1 MADEIQDSEEARMTD
16 KLHLGQHISRQFNVE
31 LEDVRSKVLY
41 MGGVVEEQLANALR
55 VLVNDEV
62 ALARDVI
69 DADAIVN
76 SLEVEIDEECTRIVA
91 RRQPAATDLRLVM
104 TVSKTINDLERMGDE
119 AKRVAKM
126 SRKDMDGALQD
137 DIRADLELM
146 GNLIRDML
154 RQVLDAFARTDV
166 DTAVLV
172 VKADKK
178 VDKKYKKIIKQLI
191 KHMGRN
197 PEAIPAVMNIMWA
210 ARSLERLGD
219 RCQNIAEH
227 IIYMVLG
234 MDVRHIK
241 LDDVLAEI
249 EAQSEQEPD

>member
-1 MADEIQDSEEARMTD
+1 MTD
-16 KLHLGQHISRQFNVE
+16 LHLGQHISRQFNEE

-41 MGGVVEEQLANALR
+41 MGGLVEEQLANALR

-62 ALARDVI
+62 ELARDVI
-69 DADAIVN
+69 NADSAVN
-76 SLEVEIDEECTRIVA
+76 SLEVDIDEECTRIVA

-104 TVSKTINDLERMGDE
+104 TVSKTINDLERIGDE

-137 DIRADLELM
+137 DVRTDLEFM
-146 GNLIRDML
+146 GSLVREML

-172 VKADKK
+172 VKSDKK
-178 VDKKYKKIIKQLI
+178 VDKRYKKVIKKLIKQ
-191 KHMGRN
+191 MGKD
-197 PEAIPAVMNIMWA
+197 PDTIPGTLNIMWA
-210 ARSLERLGD
+210 ARSLERLAD

-227 IIYMVLG
+227 VIYMVLG
-234 MDVRHIK
+234 MDVRHIR
-241 LDDVLAEI
+241 LDDILAEI
-249 EAQSEQEPD
+249 EAQSEHEQEE

>member
-1 MADEIQDSEEARMTD
+1 MADGHEYIWETIMSD
-16 KLHLGQHISRQFNVE
+16 LHIGQHISRQFNEE

-41 MGGVVEEQLANALR
+41 MGGVVETQLANALR
-55 VLVNDEV
+55 VLLDDEGE
-62 ALARDVI
+62 LARDVLK
-69 DADAIVN
+69 ADAIVN

-104 TVSKTINDLERMGDE
+104 TVSKTINDLERIGDE

-126 SRKDMDGALQD
+126 SRKDMEGLLRD
-137 DIRADLELM
+137 DVRAELTNM
-146 GNLIRDML
+146 GDMVREML

-172 VKADKK
+172 VKNDAK
-178 VDKKYKKIIKQLI
+178 VDKKYKKILKQLI
-191 KHMGRN
+191 KQMSKD
-197 PEAIPAVMNIMWA
+197 PEVIPAVMNIIWA
-210 ARSLERLGD
+210 VRSLERLGD

-234 MDVRHIK
+234 TDVRHIK
-241 LDDVLAEI
+241 LDDVLSEI
-249 EAQSEQEPD
+249 EAQMESQTD

>member
-1 MADEIQDSEEARMTD
+1 MTD
-16 KLHLGQHISRQFNVE
+16 KLHFAEHISRQFNTE
-31 LEDVRSKVLY
+31 LEDVRSKVLH
-41 MGGVVEEQLANALR
+41 MGGVVEEQLGNALR
-55 VLVNDEV
+55 VLVNDESQ
-62 ALARDVI
+62 LAREVI
-69 DADAIVN
+69 DADAVVN

-91 RRQPAATDLRLVM
+91 RRQPAATDLRLIM
-104 TVSKTINDLERMGDE
+104 TISKTTNELERIGDE

-126 SRKDMDGALQD
+126 SRKDMEGVLQD
-137 DIRADLELM
+137 DVRADLEHM
-146 GNLIRDML
+146 GDLVREML

-191 KHMGRN
+191 GQMTKD
-197 PEAIPAVMNIMWA
+197 PEAVPAMMKVIWA
-210 ARSLERLGD
+210 VRSLERLGD

-227 IIYMVLG
+227 VIYMVLG
-234 MDVRHIK
+234 TDVRHIK

-249 EAQSEQEPD
+249 EAQSEPE

>member
-1 MADEIQDSEEARMTD
+1 MTTN
-16 KLHLGQHISRQFNVE
+16 LHLGEHISQRFNEE

-55 VLVNDEV
+55 VLLNDESK
-62 ALARDVI
+62 LARDVI
-69 DADAIVN
+69 EADAIVN

-104 TVSKTINDLERMGDE
+104 TVSKTINDLERIGDE

-126 SRKDMDGALQD
+126 SRKDMDSALD
-137 DIRADLELM
+137 DGVRADLEFIGDLV
-146 GNLIRDML
+146 RKML
-154 RQVLDAFARTDV
+154 RQVLDSFARTDV

-172 VKADKK
+172 VKADRK

-191 KHMGRN
+191 NLMSQN
-197 PEAIPAVMNIMWA
+197 PDSVPAVMKIIWA
-210 ARSLERLGD
+210 VRSLERLAD

-227 IIYMVLG
+227 IIYMVIG
-234 MDVRHIK
+234 TDVRHIK

-249 EAQSEQEPD
+249 EAQSEQEPE